1 MPLPQNIRP
10 FGTEIFIEI
19 EQEIL
24 KLKDI
29 YPYSTNNES
38 YNKII
43 DLCVEAVKEVQ
54 ARKKDELSK
63 SSGMN
68 D

>member
-1 MPLPQNIRP
+1 MPLPHNIRP